1 MSVMAFG
8 MYEKWVSSGR
18 SDNRMKREF
27 WLQSFFVEECGEV
40 PGIWHSEGD
49 LGCDNLA
56 CIIIYF
62 LTTKK
67 AVFLLG
73 TGSAGV

>member
-1 MSVMAFG
+1 
-8 MYEKWVSSGR
+8 
-18 SDNRMKREF
+18 MKREF
-27 WLQSFFVEECGEV
+27 WLQSFFVEEYGEV
-40 PGIWHSEGD
+40 PGLWHSEGD

-67 AVFLLG
+67 AVFLVG
-73 TGSAGV
+73 TGNAGA